1 MYQIEITQEKLDFLK
16 RINGKYAMDRA
27 IAAIV
32 ETTDTLPVSLEIK
45 EEQQFTNILEM
56 LFDISKEDENTEN
69 REFAKKWSVEI
80 YQPPSTLFR

>member
-1 MYQIEITQEKLDFLK
+1 MYQIDITQEKFDFLK
-16 RINGKYAMDRA
+16 RVKGKYAMDPVI
-27 IAAIV
+27 IAVI
-32 ETTDTLPVSLEIK
+32 ESSDPLPASLEVE

-56 LFDISKEDENTEN
+56 LFDISKEDENAEN